1 MRTDLHCHTL
11 ASDGTLS
18 PTALVEMARQRDV
31 RVLAVTD
38 HDTVSAHDEAI
49 AAGEVFG
56 VRVLRGI
63 EISALSDEVKEV
75 HVLGYGVQPS
85 DAATRAKIESLRG
98 VREERA
104 KLLLAKLD
112 SLGISINFERVKA
125 IAGDAMIGRPHV
137 ARALIEA
144 GVVRTLN
151 QAFDEYLGEGKAA
164 FVSHEGLTPQQAIAL
179 IHKVHG
185 AAVLAHPMLYKG
197 DLDKLM
203 QDMIATGLDGI
214 EAYYPAHGPEQT
226 QRLINVANEHG
237 LIVTGGSDFHGPI
250 GDLEVSLGTITLPDD
265 AITKLDTRIQRYS
278 LH

>member
-85 DAATRAKIESLRG
+85 DAATRAKIESLRV